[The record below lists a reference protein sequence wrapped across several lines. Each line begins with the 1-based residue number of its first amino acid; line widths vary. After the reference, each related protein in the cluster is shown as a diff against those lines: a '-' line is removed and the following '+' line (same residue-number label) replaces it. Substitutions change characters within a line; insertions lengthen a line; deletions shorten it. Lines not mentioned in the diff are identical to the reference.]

1 MRKRRKVT
9 RLEKI
14 AIMKAI
20 KKATEN
26 EIEVEVNGRVIPV
39 KIVSNRA
46 VLPSGKVFEIPVEH
60 IC

>member
-46 VLPSGKVFEIPVEH
+46 ILPSGKVFEIPVEH